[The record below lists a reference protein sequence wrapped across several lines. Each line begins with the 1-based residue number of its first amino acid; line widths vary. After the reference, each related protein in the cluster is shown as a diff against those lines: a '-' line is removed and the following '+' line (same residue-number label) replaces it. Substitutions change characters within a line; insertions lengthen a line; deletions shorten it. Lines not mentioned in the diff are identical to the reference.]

1 MADNT
6 VVNGQT
12 NLQVRSGNR
21 IIITFGGVQIGMLQS
36 VSAND
41 DYAPEPAS
49 GIGDIH
55 VQENVPTIARHSLSV
70 SAMVMN
76 KGAMVKAGLAPTNGD
91 AVLLGIVYNV
101 EIYSKDDGTLLANYI
116 GCSYAS
122 GSLEVTKHAIV
133 MQHGQLLALDRTG
146 TAA

>member
-1 MADNT
+1 MANNA

-21 IIITFGGVQIGMLQS
+21 IIITFGGVQVGMLQS

-70 SAMVMN
+70 SVMVMN
-76 KGAMVKAGLAPTNGD
+76 KGAMVKAGIAPENGD
-91 AVLLGIVYNV
+91 AVLLGIVFNI
-101 EIYSKDDGTLLANYI
+101 EIYSKDDGSLLANYI

-146 TAA
+146 TVA

>member
-21 IIITFGGVQIGMLQS
+21 IIITFGGVQVGMLQS

-70 SAMVMN
+70 SVMVMN
-76 KGAMVKAGLAPTNGD
+76 KGAMVKAGIAPENGD
-91 AVLLGIVYNV
+91 AVLLGIVFNI
-101 EIYSKDDGTLLANYI
+101 EIYSKDDGSLLANYI

-146 TAA
+146 TVA

>member
-1 MADNT
+1 MANNA

-70 SAMVMN
+70 SVMVMN
-76 KGAMVKAGLAPTNGD
+76 KGAMVKAGIAPENGD
-91 AVLLGIVYNV
+91 AVLLGIVFNI
-101 EIYSKDDGTLLANYI
+101 EIYSKDDGSLLANYI

-146 TAA
+146 TVA

>member
-1 MADNT
+1 MANT
-6 VVNGQT
+6 TQVQGQT
-12 NLQVRSGNR
+12 NLQTRTGNR

-55 VQENVPTIARHSLSV
+55 VLENVPTMARHSLSASV
-70 SAMVMN
+70 MVMN
-76 KGAMVKAGLAPTNGD
+76 RGAMINAGIAPENGD
-91 AVLLGIVYNV
+91 AVLLGVVFNI
-101 EIYSKDDGTLLANYI
+101 EIYSKDDGTLLRNYI

-122 GSLEVTKHAIV
+122 GSLEVSKHAIV
-133 MQHGQLLALDRTG
+133 MQSGQLLALDVTG

>member
-1 MADNT
+1 MANT
-6 VVNGQT
+6 TTVQGQT

-21 IIITFGGVQIGMLQS
+21 IVITFGGVQIGMLQS
-36 VSAND
+36 VTAND

-55 VQENVPTIARHSLSV
+55 VQENVPTMARHSLSASV
-70 SAMVMN
+70 MVMN
-76 KGAMVKAGLAPTNGD
+76 RGAMIKAGIAPENGD
-91 AVLLGIVYNV
+91 AVLLGVVFQI
-101 EIYSKDDGTLLANYI
+101 EIYSKDDGTLLRNYI

-133 MQHGQLLALDRTG
+133 MQQGQLLALDVSG
-146 TAA
+146 TNA

>member
-76 KGAMVKAGLAPTNGD
+76 KGAMVKAGLAPANGD

-146 TAA
+146 SAA

>member
-1 MADNT
+1 MANT
-6 VVNGQT
+6 TTVQGQT
-12 NLQVRSGNR
+12 NLQTRSGNR

-36 VSAND
+36 VTASD

-55 VQENVPTIARHSLSV
+55 VQEYVPTIARHSLAVSV
-70 SAMVMN
+70 MVMN
-76 KGAMVKAGLAPTNGD
+76 KGAMVSAGIAPQNGD
-91 AVLLGIVYNV
+91 AVLNGIVFNV
-101 EIYSKDDGTLLANYI
+101 EIYSKDDGSLLANYI

-122 GSLEVTKHAIV
+122 GSLEVSKHAIV
-133 MQHGQLLALDRTG
+133 MQQGQLLALDRTG

>member
-70 SAMVMN
+70 SVMVMN
-76 KGAMVKAGLAPTNGD
+76 KGAMVKAGIAPENGD
-91 AVLLGIVYNV
+91 AVLLGIVFNI
-101 EIYSKDDGTLLANYI
+101 EIYSKDDGSLLANYI

-146 TAA
+146 TVA

>member
-1 MADNT
+1 MANNA

-21 IIITFGGVQIGMLQS
+21 IIITFGGVQVGMLQS

-70 SAMVMN
+70 SVMVMN
-76 KGAMVKAGLAPTNGD
+76 KGAMVNAGIAPENGD
-91 AVLLGIVYNV
+91 AVLLGIVFNI
-101 EIYSKDDGTLLANYI
+101 EIYSKDDGSLLANYI

-146 TAA
+146 TVA